1 MLRQLALAAALVAL
15 AALPALVMP
24 ARAADIGV
32 TPVAVQLDEKNDR
45 ASVSVVNSGKEAV
58 IMQVEA
64 VAWKRAGAP
73 STNAAADDTPSPDII
88 VNPPVFTV
96 QPGQAQV
103 VRVGLRRN
111 APGPHEETYRIV
123 LREVPSAR
131 ANDGRISGQVQVLM
145 ALRVPIYVSPAKVV
159 RQAAWRAV
167 SDTQGNVVAS
177 VQNQGNVHMRIGQ
190 LRLVPATAA
199 DAGASAAP
207 VIASVE
213 GPVAGG
219 VIFAGEG
226 RQFKLK
232 PAGLLTA
239 GRPMML
245 EVSTDQG
252 SQQFPIELARR

>member
-1 MLRQLALAAALVAL
+1 MFRQLALAATVVAL
-15 AALPALVMP
+15 AALPALLLP
-24 ARAADIGV
+24 AKAADIGV
-32 TPVAVQLDEKNDR
+32 TPVAVHLDQQTDR

-73 STNAAADDTPSPDII
+73 STSTAADDTPSADII

-111 APGPHEETYRIV
+111 TPGPHEETYRIV

-131 ANDGRISGQVQVLM
+131 ASDGRISGQVQVLM

-167 SDTQGNVVAS
+167 SDGQGNVVAS
-177 VQNQGNVHMRIGQ
+177 VQNQGNVHLRVGQ
-190 LRLVPATAA
+190 LRLVPA
-199 DAGASAAP
+199 AGPDGSTVAAAP
-207 VIASVE
+207 TANDGAI
-213 GPVAGG
+213 GGG
-219 VIFAGEG
+219 VIFAGEN

-232 PAGLLTA
+232 PPGNSTA
-239 GRPMML
+239 SRPMLL

-252 SQQFPIELARR
+252 ALQFPIELARR